1 MPIALRVFAIS
12 ICFMACALTVA
23 AQAAAGGNDA
33 AAAASLNR
41 TALTV
46 PTARVLNST
55 AAPVQN
61 DSPYRLKRG
70 DNEFGGWGGIAF
82 NATTIFGGLR
92 DDEADDRKLVIA
104 AFRYG
109 RTLAANKDFAL
120 QYTLDAIP
128 LAIATGN
135 IAETTT
141 VVTPTGTVTTHR
153 RETAYG
159 AGLTPLG
166 LQLDFANSSKVH
178 PFVHVGGGFLV
189 FNKSVPLPDAGQF
202 AYVGEGSAGLRVF
215 TSDRRAWSFGVRL
228 HHISNGNRA
237 GANRGL
243 NEFIFF
249 AGFSIFR

>member
-12 ICFMACALTVA
+12 ICLTACALTVA
-23 AQAAAGGNDA
+23 AQAAAAGDD
-33 AAAASLNR
+33 AAASLNR
-41 TALTV
+41 PALTAT
-46 PTARVLNST
+46 TARALNSN
-55 AAPVQN
+55 ASAQN

-228 HHISNGNRA
+228 HHISNGNRL